1 MPVSELIVMVRSRKD
16 VELLLGSV
24 RESMQRIY
32 SYDTEQTEEY
42 RAYTELESYLQDRI
56 AKYDDATAR
65 GEVED
70 DDKIPF

>member
-16 VELLLGSV
+16 VELLLDSV

-32 SYDTEQTEEY
+32 SYDTEQMEEY